1 MLRIGLVEAVSS
13 ALSSLPAP
21 RRENIGLALSAI
33 ARTVAESL
41 ELKDVFSRVA
51 EAARQVLPFEIMGI
65 SVVHDTEVPWE
76 DMENVTFSAFAV
88 AGELRADEIGEYRRS
103 DVSPGL
109 RLEEVGKVF
118 RHSDVKT
125 MLDPSYLL
133 DRRILGVDCRSLMTC
148 LLPAAPPLGS
158 IWFSSSRV
166 AAFGPEDEVT
176 VLAIADLVAV

>member
-1 MLRIGLVEAVSS
+1 MQYSFLSCRAVVHGPPAWNSLLRIALVEAVSS
-13 ALSSLPAP
+13 ALSILPAP

-88 AGELRADEIGEYRRS
+88 AGELRADEI
-103 DVSPGL
+103 
-109 RLEEVGKVF
+109 
-118 RHSDVKT
+118 
-125 MLDPSYLL
+125 
-133 DRRILGVDCRSLMTC
+133 
-148 LLPAAPPLGS
+148 
-158 IWFSSSRV
+158 
-166 AAFGPEDEVT
+166 
-176 VLAIADLVAV
+176 